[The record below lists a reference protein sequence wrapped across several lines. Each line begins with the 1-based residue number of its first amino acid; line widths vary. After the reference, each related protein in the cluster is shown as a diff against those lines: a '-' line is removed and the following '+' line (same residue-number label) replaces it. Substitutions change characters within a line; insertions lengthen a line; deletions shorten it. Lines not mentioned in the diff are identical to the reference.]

1 MYARTIRRLLELAP
15 NGLSNEQL
23 LWRLRSSGLRIS
35 AEDILAALKVLTEG
49 GEALRTTSGRWQAVG
64 LVRIAGTPKASS
76 NGDSSPPDGIE
87 SLLAVRFRHEDQ
99 PPAEDLGNLEEGK
112 RADADWRALLRYYA
126 ATQRSDPRG
135 SVIEYPDRHG
145 LAWQLVWGNG
155 NWWAPRR
162 RLVVPLS
169 ACPETFREAVHK
181 RPEKVCTIG
190 YPLTRIT
197 SDKDGLQVVPALLLP
212 ACFSVSGDALVV
224 DLTAAAPTL
233 NPGWL
238 RATARVSSS
247 WKAGALTEALFP
259 EGEDDDLGSV
269 IGRLRYVL
277 ATQGA
282 GALKPGNLQAELVLD
297 SSGLCNAAAL
307 FLPSD
312 ARFTKGSERDLD
324 AIAQWPEET
333 LTATA
338 LGTLLRGD
346 GLVVAP
352 DTVAAPISARRLTP
366 NQYAAALDAIQ
377 SPLTVIQ
384 GPPGTGKSEVIL
396 SLMLS
401 MLIDGGSVLFASKNH
416 KALDEVEHRLKG
428 LSPGHA
434 LLVRAR
440 DADGE
445 RDTNFF
451 AELQAV
457 AAGPVRAA
465 SASADGCCDRLRQRG
480 KALAEAERRS
490 DEAQRLR
497 LELAELTDRLEA
509 GAPVEAVAPVELT
522 RLRTLIHHFVALLRR
537 TRMATRHPPDL
548 KRKIQSGRSDLERL
562 VTSSPDEMMSLAD
575 EIGAAC
581 PQAVA
586 EIALHQLPPTA
597 EERHYLADR
606 LAELKFNGADGSD
619 DLTLE
624 DARRVLASR
633 PIWAVS
639 TLSAPSRIPLR
650 PAMFDL
656 VIFDE
661 ASQCDIAS
669 ALPLMARAR
678 RAAVVGDPEQLSF
691 IPQLS
696 RLQEHALMDAAGLG
710 KAGRHHVAQSINS
723 LFAFARRR
731 PNCRAHFLADQF
743 RSDAAIVDY
752 LNADFY
758 QGALKAAVDD
768 EKLKVPNGYRAG
780 LHWLDVPGRTTR
792 ADGGNINQVEAQ
804 AVVERVVDMV
814 ALRGFTGSVGVLSP
828 FNAQV
833 NRINVLMEPHL
844 EHLKEAG
851 IDLQI
856 STIDKFQGGEK
867 DVIVFSTVLAEGA
880 PASARTFYERDRR
893 RLNVAVSRARALCL
907 VVGDKGYARTSGIG
921 PLVRLADWSE
931 RQAKPRASYDSQWER
946 RLAAAM
952 TQRGLTFFPQY
963 SVGRRY
969 LDFALD
975 PDGRKLAVE
984 VDGQRWH
991 TDRDGG
997 RKVSDRLR
1005 DAELRARGWTVL
1017 HFWVHE
1023 LSADMEGCVDA
1034 IERYLEK
1041 R

>member
-1 MYARTIRRLLELAP
+1 MYAQTIRRLLELAP
-15 NGLSNEQL
+15 NGLSQDQL
-23 LWRLRSSGLRIS
+23 LWRLRSSGLRLT
-35 AEDILAALKVLTEG
+35 AADILNSLKDLSDG
-49 GEALRTTSGRWQAVG
+49 GEARLTSVGRWQAVAMA
-64 LVRIAGTPKASS
+64 RASGTATRPSRS
-76 NGDSSPPDGIE
+76 GSPPHGDAE
-87 SLLAVRFRHEDQ
+87 PVLAVRFRHEEQ
-99 PPAEDLGNLEEGK
+99 PPGDEFGSAEDGK

-135 SVIEYPDRHG
+135 SVVEYPDRHG
-145 LAWQLVWGNG
+145 QAWQLIWGSG
-155 NWWAPRR
+155 DWWAPRR
-162 RLVVPLS
+162 RLIVPLS

-181 RPEKVCTIG
+181 RPEKVCTVG
-190 YPLTRIT
+190 YPLARLT
-197 SDKDGLQVVPALLLP
+197 DKDGPQVMPALLLP
-212 ACFSVSGDALVV
+212 ASFAISGDALVV
-224 DLTAAAPTL
+224 DLTATVPTL

-238 RATARVSSS
+238 RTAARGSSS
-247 WKAGALTEALFP
+247 WKMGALTEALFP

-269 IGRLRYVL
+269 VGRLRHAL
-277 ATQGA
+277 ATQGG
-282 GALKPGNLQAELVLD
+282 GALKPGDLLAEVALD
-297 SSGLCNAAAL
+297 GAGLCNAAAL

-312 ARFTKGSERDLD
+312 ARFTKGAERDLD
-324 AIAQWPEET
+324 AIAQWSDET
-333 LTATA
+333 LAATA
-338 LGTLLRGD
+338 LGTVLRGD
-346 GLVVAP
+346 GPDISTGTTDAP
-352 DTVAAPISARRLTP
+352 VSARRLTP
-366 NQYAAALDAIQ
+366 HQYAAAQDAIRA
-377 SPLTVIQ
+377 PLTVIQ

-396 SLMLS
+396 ALMLS
-401 MLIDGGSVLFASKNH
+401 TLVEGGSVLFASKNH
-416 KALDEVEHRLKG
+416 KALDEVEARLKT
-428 LSPGHA
+428 LAPDHP
-434 LLVRAR
+434 LLIRAR

-445 RDTNFF
+445 RDTNVF
-451 AELQAV
+451 AELQAI
-457 AAGPVRAA
+457 AGGPVRGAA
-465 SASADGCCDRLRQRG
+465 SSDAGSCGRLRQLA
-480 KALAEAERRS
+480 KALAEAEQRGG
-490 DEAQRLR
+490 EAQRLR
-497 LELAELTDRLEA
+497 LDLAEMTDRLEA
-509 GAPVEAVAPVELT
+509 GKPVTAAEPVKSG
-522 RLRTLIHHFVALLRR
+522 RLGALVALLTGLFRR
-537 TRMATRHPPDL
+537 KGQTDIRPAALR
-548 KRKIQSGRSDLERL
+548 RRIQALRLDLERL
-562 VTSSPDEMMSLAD
+562 GAPSAEAMTSLAD
-575 EIGAAC
+575 AIAATC
-581 PQAVA
+581 SAAVA
-586 EIALHQLPPTA
+586 EIAVHRLPPTA
-597 EERHYLADR
+597 EERHHLADR
-606 LAELKFNGADGSD
+606 LAEMKFNGADGAQ

-650 PAMFDL
+650 PGLFDL

-661 ASQCDIAS
+661 ASQCDVAS

-731 PNCRAHFLADQF
+731 PTCRAHFLADQF
-743 RSDAAIVDY
+743 RSDADIVDY

-758 QGALKAAVDD
+758 HGALQSAVD
-768 EKLKVPNGYRAG
+768 ERRLKVPNGYRPG
-780 LHWLDVPGRTTR
+780 LTWLDVPGRAMR
-792 ADGGNINQVEAQ
+792 ADGGNVNPTEAQ
-804 AVVERVVDMV
+804 AVVERVVEMV
-814 ALRGFTGSVGVLSP
+814 TQQGFTGSIGVLSP

-844 EHLKEAG
+844 KRLEAVG
-851 IDLQI
+851 TDLQI

-867 DVIVFSTVLAEGA
+867 DVIFFSTVLAEGA
-880 PASARTFYERDRR
+880 PPSARTFYERERR

-907 VVGDKGYARTSGIG
+907 VVGDKGYARASGIG

-931 RQAKPRASYDSQWER
+931 RPAKPRAGYDSLWER

-952 TQRGLTFFPQY
+952 TRRGLTFFPQY

-1005 DAELRARGWTVL
+1005 DAELQARGWTVR

-1034 IERYLEK
+1034 IERELG
-1041 R
+1041 RR